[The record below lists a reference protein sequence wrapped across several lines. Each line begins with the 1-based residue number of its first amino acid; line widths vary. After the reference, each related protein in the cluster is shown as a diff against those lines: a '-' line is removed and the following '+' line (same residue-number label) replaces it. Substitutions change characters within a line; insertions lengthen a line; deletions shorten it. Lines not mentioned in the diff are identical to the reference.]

1 MSIAAYK
8 STIRQSESPR
18 QIERR
23 ILSRLTGALEAHAAY
38 DTATK
43 SERLDILSKGL
54 RNALSDNQNFW
65 NELKYDLAQPGN
77 ALSPELRAGLLSI
90 ALWIDR
96 QTSAVMGGQ
105 GSVRALA
112 DINRTII
119 TGLSATPANPMPD
132 VADASRSAQAVQ
144 QSR

>member
-23 ILSRLTGALEAHAAY
+23 ILSRLTGQLEAHAAF
-38 DTATK
+38 DTATGL
-43 SERLDILSKGL
+43 ERIEILARGL
-54 RNALSDNQNFW
+54 RAALAENQIFW

-77 ALSPELRAGLLSI
+77 ALSPELRAGLISI

-96 QTSAVMGGQ
+96 QTSAVMGGDP
-105 GSVRALA
+105 GVMALA
-112 DINRTII
+112 EINRNII
-119 TGLSATPANPMPD
+119 AGLAGTPAHPTP
-132 VADASRSAQAVQ
+132 VAAEAPIPALHPGG
-144 QSR
+144 

>member
-23 ILSRLTGALEAHAAY
+23 ILSRLTGQLEAHAAF

-43 SERLDILSKGL
+43 MERLSILSSGL
-54 RNALSDNQNFW
+54 RDALAENQKLW
-65 NELKYDLAQPGN
+65 GELKHDLALPTNEL
-77 ALSPELRAGLLSI
+77 SPQLRAGLISI

-96 QTSAVMGGQ
+96 QTQAVMGGQ
-105 GSVRALA
+105 AGVRALA

-119 TGLSATPANPMPD
+119 AGLSATPASHSP
-132 VADASRSAQAVQ
+132 ALGDAPASAQAAQ
-144 QSR
+144 AGR